1 VSAATPARR
10 GVADLPLSW
19 ASDAELKRLDAVLGG
34 ASERTAALKAFN
46 ALPTEANLLFTGY
59 VDLRSA
65 DLEGST
71 LLAPPVVIGE
81 LPASELPAGAAALI
95 SISARGVDMH
105 LGAEARAAGLTVTP
119 LPGGTPLPGAESDR
133 MTALIGAC
141 WNSGTHINL
150 SRGAVAAPIIIRIE
164 SPAQGAALIARIAV
178 TLGENASA
186 TISEEVIGASGG
198 SREIATRSTTA
209 RALLATT
216 SEVTLG
222 KGAKLRL
229 ASIQELPEDVV
240 YLPVRRHEFGA
251 NAELQIAAAQVGAR
265 LVRGRIDHQLTGNGS
280 KVRQVE
286 VVFAG
291 GEQLHDLTTYSL
303 HAGEKTVGDL
313 LAKGIFAGKA
323 RGFVKG
329 VTTIPRSGRGT
340 NSYLGEFG
348 MLLSKT
354 ARSVAIPSLWIDQPD
369 CERAAHGS
377 SVGPIDPNQIFY
389 LRARGLTEAEAR
401 RTIVMGYLEPV
412 VAALPLEEEA
422 DRLREVL
429 AEKLDAAFAAQSAA
443 AASAA

>member
-1 VSAATPARR
+1 MSAATPARR

-19 ASDAELKRLDAVLGG
+19 ANEAELKRLDAALGG
-34 ASERTAALKAFN
+34 ASQRAAALKAFN
-46 ALPTEANLLFTGY
+46 SLPTEANLLFTGY

-71 LLAPPVVIGE
+71 LLVPPVVISE
-81 LPASELPAGAAALI
+81 LPASDLPAGAAALI
-95 SISARGVDMH
+95 SISARGVGLH

-119 LPGGTPLPGAESDR
+119 LPGNTPLAGAESDR

-141 WNSGTHINL
+141 WNSGTEISL
-150 SRGAVAAPIIIRIE
+150 PSGSITAPIIIRIE
-164 SPAQGAALIARIAV
+164 SPAQGEALLARIAV
-178 TLGENASA
+178 KLGENVSA
-186 TISEEVIGASGG
+186 TISEEVTGRSADSGSTSG
-198 SREIATRSTTA
+198 TTA

-229 ASIQELPEDVV
+229 ASIQELPEGVV

-251 NAELQIAAAQVGAR
+251 NAELQIAAAQIGAR

-291 GEQLHDLTTYSL
+291 ADQLHDLTTYSL

-429 AEKLDAAFAAQSAA
+429 AAKLDAAFAAQSAA
-443 AASAA
+443 AATAA

>member
-19 ASDAELKRLDAVLGG
+19 ANESELKRLDAALGG
-34 ASERTAALKAFN
+34 ASQRAAALKAFN

-59 VDLRSA
+59 VDLRAA
-65 DLEGST
+65 DLEAST
-71 LLAPPVVIGE
+71 LLAPPVGISE

-95 SISARGVDMH
+95 SISARGVGLH
-105 LGAEARAAGLTVTP
+105 LGAEARAAGLTVGQ
-119 LPGGTPLPGAESDR
+119 LPGGTPLAGAESDR

-141 WNSGTHINL
+141 WNSGTEISLLNG
-150 SRGAVAAPIIIRIE
+150 SITAPIIIRIE
-164 SPAQGAALIARIAV
+164 SPAQGEALLARIAV
-178 TLGENASA
+178 KLGENVSA
-186 TISEEVIGASGG
+186 TISEEVTGG
-198 SREIATRSTTA
+198 SADSGSTSGTTA

-229 ASIQELPEDVV
+229 ASIQELPEGVV

-251 NAELQIAAAQVGAR
+251 NAELQIAAAQIGAR

-291 GEQLHDLTTYSL
+291 ADQLHDLTTYSL

-429 AEKLDAAFAAQSAA
+429 AAKLDAAFAAQSAA
-443 AASAA
+443 AATAA

>member
-1 VSAATPARR
+1 MSAATPARR

-19 ASDAELKRLDAVLGG
+19 ANESELKRLDAALGG
-34 ASERTAALKAFN
+34 ASQRASALKAFSS
-46 ALPTEANLLFTGY
+46 LPTEANLLFTGY
-59 VDLRSA
+59 VDLRAA

-71 LLAPPVVIGE
+71 LLAPPVGISE

-95 SISARGVDMH
+95 SISARGVALH

-119 LPGGTPLPGAESDR
+119 LPGGTPLAGAESDR

-141 WNSGTHINL
+141 WNSGTEISL
-150 SRGAVAAPIIIRIE
+150 PSGSITAPIIIRIE
-164 SPAQGAALIARIAV
+164 SPAQGEALLARIAV
-178 TLGENASA
+178 NLGENVSA
-186 TISEEVIGASGG
+186 TISEEVTGRSADSASTSGT
-198 SREIATRSTTA
+198 SA

-251 NAELQIAAAQVGAR
+251 SAELQIAAAQIGAR

-291 GEQLHDLTTYSL
+291 ADQLHDLTTYSL

-429 AEKLDAAFAAQSAA
+429 AAKLDAAFAAQSAA
-443 AASAA
+443 AATAA

>member
-1 VSAATPARR
+1 MSAATPARR
-10 GVADLPLSW
+10 GVGDLPLSW
-19 ASDAELKRLDAVLGG
+19 ANEEELKRLDAALGG
-34 ASERTAALKAFN
+34 ANQRAAALKSFSS
-46 ALPTEANLLFTGY
+46 LPTEANLLFTGY

-65 DLEGST
+65 DLESST
-71 LLAPPVVIGE
+71 LLAPPVVISE
-81 LPASELPAGAAALI
+81 LPASELPAGAAAMI
-95 SISARGVDMH
+95 SISARGVGIY
-105 LGAEARAAGLTVTP
+105 LGAEARAAGLTVGP
-119 LPGGTPLPGAESDR
+119 LPGGTPLAGAESDR

-141 WNSGTHINL
+141 WNSGTEISLL
-150 SRGAVAAPIIIRIE
+150 SGSITAPIIIRIE
-164 SPAQGAALIARIAV
+164 SPAQGEALLARIAV
-178 TLGENASA
+178 KLGENVSA
-186 TISEEVIGASGG
+186 TISEEVTGTSADSGTTSG
-198 SREIATRSTTA
+198 TRA

-229 ASIQELPEDVV
+229 ASIQELPEDVT

-251 NAELQIAAAQVGAR
+251 NAELQIAAAQIGAR

-291 GEQLHDLTTYSL
+291 GDQLHDLTTYSL

-429 AEKLDAAFAAQSAA
+429 AAKLDAAFAAQLAA
-443 AASAA
+443 AATAA

>member
-1 VSAATPARR
+1 MSAATPARR
-10 GVADLPLSW
+10 GVADLPLGW
-19 ASDAELKRLDAVLGG
+19 ANDAELKRLDASLGG
-34 ASERTAALKAFN
+34 ASERAAALKAFI

-65 DLEGST
+65 DLENST
-71 LLAPPVVIGE
+71 LLAPPVVISE

-95 SISARGVDMH
+95 SISARGVGMH

-119 LPGGTPLPGAESDR
+119 LPGNTPLAGAESDR

-141 WNSGTHINL
+141 WNSGTEISL
-150 SRGAVAAPIIIRIE
+150 PSGSITAPIIIRIE
-164 SPAQGAALIARIAV
+164 SPAQGEALLARIV
-178 TLGENASA
+178 VKLGENVSA
-186 TISEEVIGASGG
+186 TISEEVVGRSADSGSASGP
-198 SREIATRSTTA
+198 TA

-229 ASIQELPEDVV
+229 ASIQELPEDVA

-251 NAELQIAAAQVGAR
+251 SAELQIAAAQIGAR

-291 GEQLHDLTTYSL
+291 ADQLHDLTTYSL

-429 AEKLDAAFAAQSAA
+429 AAKLDAAFAAQSAA
-443 AASAA
+443 AATAA

>member
-1 VSAATPARR
+1 MSAATPARR
-10 GVADLPLSW
+10 GVAELPLSW
-19 ASDAELKRLDAVLGG
+19 ANEAEIKRLDATLGG
-34 ASERTAALKAFN
+34 ASQRAAALKAFN

-65 DLEGST
+65 DLENST
-71 LLAPPVVIGE
+71 PLAPPVVISE
-81 LPASELPAGAAALI
+81 LPASDLPAGAAALI
-95 SISARGVDMH
+95 SISARGVGLH

-119 LPGGTPLPGAESDR
+119 LPGNTPLAGAESDR

-141 WNSGTHINL
+141 WNSGTEISL
-150 SRGAVAAPIIIRIE
+150 PSGSITAPIIIRIE
-164 SPAQGAALIARIAV
+164 SPAQGEALLARIV
-178 TLGENASA
+178 VKLGENVSA
-186 TISEEVIGASGG
+186 TISEEVVGRSADSGNASGP
-198 SREIATRSTTA
+198 TA

-229 ASIQELPEDVV
+229 ASIQELPEDVA

-251 NAELQIAAAQVGAR
+251 SAELQIAAAQIGAR

-291 GEQLHDLTTYSL
+291 ADQLHDLTTYSL

-429 AEKLDAAFAAQSAA
+429 AAKLDAAFAAQSAA
-443 AASAA
+443 AATAA

>member
-1 VSAATPARR
+1 MSAATPARR
-10 GVADLPLSW
+10 GVADLPLGW
-19 ASDAELKRLDAVLGG
+19 ANDAELKRLDASLGG
-34 ASERTAALKAFN
+34 ASERAAALKAFN

-65 DLEGST
+65 DLENST
-71 LLAPPVVIGE
+71 LLAPPVVISE

-95 SISARGVDMH
+95 SISARGVGMH

-119 LPGGTPLPGAESDR
+119 LPGNTPLAGAESDR

-141 WNSGTHINL
+141 WNSGTEISL
-150 SRGAVAAPIIIRIE
+150 PSGSITAPIIIRIE
-164 SPAQGAALIARIAV
+164 SPAQGEALLARIAV
-178 TLGENASA
+178 TLGENVSA
-186 TISEEVIGASGG
+186 TISEEVVGRSADSGSASGP
-198 SREIATRSTTA
+198 TA

-229 ASIQELPEDVV
+229 ASIQELPEDVA

-251 NAELQIAAAQVGAR
+251 NAELQIAAAQIGAR

-291 GEQLHDLTTYSL
+291 ADQLHDLTTYSL

-429 AEKLDAAFAAQSAA
+429 AAKLDAAFAAQSAA
-443 AASAA
+443 AATAA

>member
-19 ASDAELKRLDAVLGG
+19 ANESELKRLDAALGG
-34 ASERTAALKAFN
+34 ASQRAAALKAFN

-59 VDLRSA
+59 VDLRAA

-71 LLAPPVVIGE
+71 LLAPPVGISE

-95 SISARGVDMH
+95 SISARGVGMH
-105 LGAEARAAGLTVTP
+105 LGAEARAAGLTVMP
-119 LPGGTPLPGAESDR
+119 LPGGVLLAGAESDR

-141 WNSGTHINL
+141 WNSGTEISL
-150 SRGAVAAPIIIRIE
+150 PSGSITAPIIIRIE
-164 SPAQGAALIARIAV
+164 SPAQGEALLARIAV
-178 TLGENASA
+178 KLGENVSA
-186 TISEEVIGASGG
+186 TISEEVTGG
-198 SREIATRSTTA
+198 SANSGSTSGTTA

-229 ASIQELPEDVV
+229 ASLQELPEGVV

-251 NAELQIAAAQVGAR
+251 NAELQIAAAQIGAR

-291 GEQLHDLTTYSL
+291 ADQLHDLTTYSL

-429 AEKLDAAFAAQSAA
+429 AAKLDAAFAAQSAA
-443 AASAA
+443 AATAA

>member
-1 VSAATPARR
+1 MSAATPARR

-19 ASDAELKRLDAVLGG
+19 ANEAELKRLDAALGG
-34 ASERTAALKAFN
+34 ASQRAAALKAFN
-46 ALPTEANLLFTGY
+46 SLPTEANLLFTGY

-71 LLAPPVVIGE
+71 LLVPPVVISE
-81 LPASELPAGAAALI
+81 LPASDLPAGAAALI
-95 SISARGVDMH
+95 SISARGVGLH

-119 LPGGTPLPGAESDR
+119 LPGNTPLAGAESDR

-141 WNSGTHINL
+141 WNSGTEISLL
-150 SRGAVAAPIIIRIE
+150 SGSITAPIIIRIE
-164 SPAQGAALIARIAV
+164 SPAQGEALLARIAV
-178 TLGENASA
+178 KLGENVSA
-186 TISEEVIGASGG
+186 TISEEVTGTSADSG
-198 SREIATRSTTA
+198 TTSGTMA

-229 ASIQELPEDVV
+229 ASIQELPEDVA
-240 YLPVRRHEFGA
+240 YLPVRRHEFGV
-251 NAELQIAAAQVGAR
+251 NAELQIAAAQIGAR

-291 GEQLHDLTTYSL
+291 GDQLHDLTTYSL

-429 AEKLDAAFAAQSAA
+429 AAKLDAAFAAQSAA
-443 AASAA
+443 AATAA

>member
-1 VSAATPARR
+1 
-10 GVADLPLSW
+10 
-19 ASDAELKRLDAVLGG
+19 
-34 ASERTAALKAFN
+34 
-46 ALPTEANLLFTGY
+46 
-59 VDLRSA
+59 
-65 DLEGST
+65 
-71 LLAPPVVIGE
+71 
-81 LPASELPAGAAALI
+81 
-95 SISARGVDMH
+95 
-105 LGAEARAAGLTVTP
+105 
-119 LPGGTPLPGAESDR
+119 
-133 MTALIGAC
+133 
-141 WNSGTHINL
+141 
-150 SRGAVAAPIIIRIE
+150 
-164 SPAQGAALIARIAV
+164 
-178 TLGENASA
+178 
-186 TISEEVIGASGG
+186 
-198 SREIATRSTTA
+198 
-209 RALLATT
+209 
-216 SEVTLG
+216 
-222 KGAKLRL
+222 
-229 ASIQELPEDVV
+229 
-240 YLPVRRHEFGA
+240 VRRHEFGA
-251 NAELQIAAAQVGAR
+251 SAELQIAAAQIGAR

-291 GEQLHDLTTYSL
+291 ADQLHDLTTYSL

-429 AEKLDAAFAAQSAA
+429 AAKLDAAFAAQSAA
-443 AASAA
+443 AATAA

>member
-1 VSAATPARR
+1 MSAATPARR

-19 ASDAELKRLDAVLGG
+19 ANEAEIKRLDAALGG
-34 ASERTAALKAFN
+34 GSQRAAALKAFSS
-46 ALPTEANLLFTGY
+46 LPTEANLLFTGY
-59 VDLRSA
+59 VDLRAA
-65 DLEGST
+65 DLENST
-71 LLAPPVVIGE
+71 LLSPPVAISD
-81 LPASELPAGAAALI
+81 LPAGELPAGAAALI
-95 SISARGVDMH
+95 SISARGVGIH
-105 LGAEARAAGLTVTP
+105 LGAEARAAGLTVGP
-119 LPGGTPLPGAESDR
+119 LPGGTPLAGAESDR

-141 WNSGTHINL
+141 WNSGTEISL
-150 SRGAVAAPIIIRIE
+150 PSGSITAPIIIRIE
-164 SPAQGAALIARIAV
+164 SPAQGEALLARIAV
-178 TLGENASA
+178 KLGENVSA
-186 TISEEVIGASGG
+186 MISEEVTGRSADSGSTSG
-198 SREIATRSTTA
+198 TTA

-229 ASIQELPEDVV
+229 ASIQELPEGVV

-251 NAELQIAAAQVGAR
+251 NAELQIAAAQIGAR

-291 GEQLHDLTTYSL
+291 ADQLHDLTTYSL

-429 AEKLDAAFAAQSAA
+429 AAKLDAAFAAQLAA
-443 AASAA
+443 AATAA

>member
-10 GVADLPLSW
+10 GVADLPLGW
-19 ASDAELKRLDAVLGG
+19 ANDAELKRLDAALGG
-34 ASERTAALKAFN
+34 ASERAAALKAFN

-65 DLEGST
+65 DLESST
-71 LLAPPVVIGE
+71 LLAPPVVISE

-95 SISARGVDMH
+95 SISARGVGMH
-105 LGAEARAAGLTVTP
+105 LGAEARAAGLTITP
-119 LPGGTPLPGAESDR
+119 LPGNTPLAGAESDR

-141 WNSGTHINL
+141 WNSGTEISL
-150 SRGAVAAPIIIRIE
+150 PSGSITAPIIIRIE
-164 SPAQGAALIARIAV
+164 SPAQGEALLARIAV
-178 TLGENASA
+178 KLGENVST
-186 TISEEVIGASGG
+186 TISEEVTGG
-198 SREIATRSTTA
+198 SADSGATSGPTA

-229 ASIQELPEDVV
+229 ASIQELPEDVA

-251 NAELQIAAAQVGAR
+251 NAELQIAAAQIGAR

-291 GEQLHDLTTYSL
+291 GDQLHDLTTYSL

-429 AEKLDAAFAAQSAA
+429 ATKLDAAFAAQSAA

>member
-1 VSAATPARR
+1 MSAATPARR

-19 ASDAELKRLDAVLGG
+19 ANEAELKRLDAALGG
-34 ASERTAALKAFN
+34 ASQRAAALKAFN
-46 ALPTEANLLFTGY
+46 SLPTEANLLFTGY

-71 LLAPPVVIGE
+71 LLVPPVVISE
-81 LPASELPAGAAALI
+81 LPASDLPAGAAALI
-95 SISARGVDMH
+95 SISARGVGLH
-105 LGAEARAAGLTVTP
+105 LGAEARAAGLTVGP
-119 LPGGTPLPGAESDR
+119 LPGGTPLAGAESDR

-141 WNSGTHINL
+141 WNSGTEISL
-150 SRGAVAAPIIIRIE
+150 PSGSITAPIIIRIE
-164 SPAQGAALIARIAV
+164 SPAQGEALLARIAV
-178 TLGENASA
+178 KLGENVSA
-186 TISEEVIGASGG
+186 TISEEVTGRSADSGSTSG
-198 SREIATRSTTA
+198 TTA

-229 ASIQELPEDVV
+229 ASIQELPEGVV

-251 NAELQIAAAQVGAR
+251 NAELQIAAAQIGAR

-291 GEQLHDLTTYSL
+291 ADQLHDLTTYSL

-429 AEKLDAAFAAQSAA
+429 AAKLDAAFAAQSAA
-443 AASAA
+443 AATAA

>member
-1 VSAATPARR
+1 MSAATPARR

-19 ASDAELKRLDAVLGG
+19 ANEAELKRLDAALGG
-34 ASERTAALKAFN
+34 ASQRAAALKAFN
-46 ALPTEANLLFTGY
+46 SLPTEANLLFTGY

-71 LLAPPVVIGE
+71 LLVPPVVISE
-81 LPASELPAGAAALI
+81 LPASDLPAGAAALI
-95 SISARGVDMH
+95 SISARGVGLH
-105 LGAEARAAGLTVTP
+105 LGAEARAAGLTVGP
-119 LPGGTPLPGAESDR
+119 LPGGTPLAGAESDR

-141 WNSGTHINL
+141 WNSGTEISLLNG
-150 SRGAVAAPIIIRIE
+150 SITAPIIIRIE
-164 SPAQGAALIARIAV
+164 SPAQGEALLARIAV
-178 TLGENASA
+178 KLGENVSA
-186 TISEEVIGASGG
+186 TISEEVVGRSADSDSTSGT
-198 SREIATRSTTA
+198 SA

-229 ASIQELPEDVV
+229 ASIQELPEDVA
-240 YLPVRRHEFGA
+240 YLPVRRHEFGV
-251 NAELQIAAAQVGAR
+251 NAELQIAAAQIGAR

-291 GEQLHDLTTYSL
+291 GDQLHDLTTYSL

-429 AEKLDAAFAAQSAA
+429 AAKLDAAFAAQSAA
-443 AASAA
+443 AATAA

>member
-1 VSAATPARR
+1 MSAATPARR
-10 GVADLPLSW
+10 GVGDLPLSW
-19 ASDAELKRLDAVLGG
+19 VNEGELKRLDAALGG
-34 ASERTAALKAFN
+34 ANPRADALKAFSS
-46 ALPTEANLLFTGY
+46 LPTEANLLFTGY
-59 VDLRSA
+59 VDLRAA

-71 LLAPPVVIGE
+71 LLAPPVAISE

-95 SISARGVDMH
+95 SISARGVGLH

-119 LPGGTPLPGAESDR
+119 LPGNTPLAGAESDR

-141 WNSGTHINL
+141 WNIGTEISLLSGSIT
-150 SRGAVAAPIIIRIE
+150 APIIIRIE
-164 SPAQGAALIARIAV
+164 SPAQGEALLARIAV
-178 TLGENASA
+178 KLGENVSA
-186 TISEEVIGASGG
+186 TISEEVAGKSADSGSTSG
-198 SREIATRSTTA
+198 TTA

-251 NAELQIAAAQVGAR
+251 NAELQIAAAQIGAR

-291 GEQLHDLTTYSL
+291 ADQLHDLTTYSL

-429 AEKLDAAFAAQSAA
+429 AAKLDAAFAAQLAA
-443 AASAA
+443 AATAA

>member
-1 VSAATPARR
+1 MSAATPARR

-19 ASDAELKRLDAVLGG
+19 ANEAELKRLDAALGG
-34 ASERTAALKAFN
+34 ASQRAAALKAFN
-46 ALPTEANLLFTGY
+46 SLPTEANLLFTGY

-71 LLAPPVVIGE
+71 LLVPPVVISE
-81 LPASELPAGAAALI
+81 LPASDLPAGAAALI
-95 SISARGVDMH
+95 SISARGVGLH
-105 LGAEARAAGLTVTP
+105 LGAEARAAGLTVGP
-119 LPGGTPLPGAESDR
+119 LPGGTPLAGAESDR

-141 WNSGTHINL
+141 WNSGTEISL
-150 SRGAVAAPIIIRIE
+150 PSGSITAPIIIRIE
-164 SPAQGAALIARIAV
+164 SPAQGEALLARIAV
-178 TLGENASA
+178 KLGENVSA
-186 TISEEVIGASGG
+186 TISEEVTGRSADSG
-198 SREIATRSTTA
+198 STSGTTV

-229 ASIQELPEDVV
+229 ASIQELPEGVV

-251 NAELQIAAAQVGAR
+251 NAELQIAAAQIGAR

-291 GEQLHDLTTYSL
+291 ADQLHDLTTYSL

-429 AEKLDAAFAAQSAA
+429 AAKLDAAFAAQLAA
-443 AASAA
+443 AATAA

>member
-1 VSAATPARR
+1 M
-10 GVADLPLSW
+10 
-19 ASDAELKRLDAVLGG
+19 
-34 ASERTAALKAFN
+34 
-46 ALPTEANLLFTGY
+46 
-59 VDLRSA
+59 DLRAA

-71 LLAPPVVIGE
+71 LLAPPVGISE

-95 SISARGVDMH
+95 SISARGVGIH
-105 LGAEARAAGLTVTP
+105 LGAEARAAGLTVGP
-119 LPGGTPLPGAESDR
+119 LTGGTPLAGAESDR

-141 WNSGTHINL
+141 WNIGTEISLLSGSIT
-150 SRGAVAAPIIIRIE
+150 APIIIRIE
-164 SPAQGAALIARIAV
+164 SPAQGEALLARIAV
-178 TLGENASA
+178 KLGENVSA
-186 TISEEVIGASGG
+186 TISEEVTGRSADSGSTIG
-198 SREIATRSTTA
+198 TTA

-251 NAELQIAAAQVGAR
+251 NAELQIAAAQIGAR

-291 GEQLHDLTTYSL
+291 ADQLHDLTTYSL

-429 AEKLDAAFAAQSAA
+429 AAKLDAAFAAQSAA
-443 AASAA
+443 AATAA

>member
-10 GVADLPLSW
+10 GVAELPLSW
-19 ASDAELKRLDAVLGG
+19 ANEAEIKRLDATLGG
-34 ASERTAALKAFN
+34 ASQRVAALKAFN

-65 DLEGST
+65 DLENST
-71 LLAPPVVIGE
+71 PLAPPVVISE
-81 LPASELPAGAAALI
+81 LPASDLPAGAAALI
-95 SISARGVDMH
+95 SISARGVGLH

-119 LPGGTPLPGAESDR
+119 LLGNTPLAGAESDR

-141 WNSGTHINL
+141 WNSGTEISL
-150 SRGAVAAPIIIRIE
+150 PSGSITAPIIIRIE
-164 SPAQGAALIARIAV
+164 SPAQGEALLARIV
-178 TLGENASA
+178 VKLGENVSA
-186 TISEEVIGASGG
+186 TISEEVVGRSADSDNASGP
-198 SREIATRSTTA
+198 TA

-229 ASIQELPEDVV
+229 ASIQELPEDVA

-251 NAELQIAAAQVGAR
+251 SAELQIAAAQIGAR

-291 GEQLHDLTTYSL
+291 ADQLHDLTTYSL

-313 LAKGIFAGKA
+313 LAKGIFAGRA

-429 AEKLDAAFAAQSAA
+429 AAKLDAAFAAQSAA
-443 AASAA
+443 AATAA

>member
-1 VSAATPARR
+1 MSAATPARR
-10 GVADLPLSW
+10 GVGDLPLSW
-19 ASDAELKRLDAVLGG
+19 TNEEELKRLDAALGG
-34 ASERTAALKAFN
+34 ASQRAAALKSFR

-59 VDLRSA
+59 VDLRAA
-65 DLEGST
+65 DLEGTT
-71 LLAPPVVIGE
+71 LLAPPVVIRE
-81 LPASELPAGAAALI
+81 LPASELPSGAAAII
-95 SISARGVDMH
+95 SISARGVGIH
-105 LGAEARAAGLTVTP
+105 LGAEARAAGLTVGLLAGGRP
-119 LPGGTPLPGAESDR
+119 LAGVEGDR

-141 WNSGTHINL
+141 WNSGTEISL
-150 SRGAVAAPIIIRIE
+150 PSGSITAPIIIRIE
-164 SPAQGAALIARIAV
+164 SPAQGEALLARIAV
-178 TLGENASA
+178 KLGESVSA
-186 TISEEVIGASGG
+186 TISEEVTGTSADSGSTSG
-198 SREIATRSTTA
+198 TTA

-222 KGAKLRL
+222 EGAKLRL

-251 NAELQIAAAQVGAR
+251 NSELQIAAAQIGAR

-291 GEQLHDLTTYSL
+291 ADQLHDLTTYSL

-429 AEKLDAAFAAQSAA
+429 AAKLDAAFAAQLAA
-443 AASAA
+443 AATAA

>member
-1 VSAATPARR
+1 MSAATPARR

-19 ASDAELKRLDAVLGG
+19 ANDAELKRLDASLGG
-34 ASERTAALKAFN
+34 ASERAAALKEFN

-59 VDLRSA
+59 VDLRAA

-71 LLAPPVVIGE
+71 LLTPPVGISE
-81 LPASELPAGAAALI
+81 LSASELPAGAAALI
-95 SISARGVDMH
+95 SISARGVGMH
-105 LGAEARAAGLTVTP
+105 LGAEARAAGLTVSP
-119 LPGGTPLPGAESDR
+119 LPGNTPLAGAESDR

-141 WNSGTHINL
+141 WNSGTEISLL
-150 SRGAVAAPIIIRIE
+150 SGSITAPIIIRIE
-164 SPAQGAALIARIAV
+164 SPAQGEALLARIAV
-178 TLGENASA
+178 TLGENVSA
-186 TISEEVIGASGG
+186 TISEEVTGG
-198 SREIATRSTTA
+198 SADSGRTSGTTA

-222 KGAKLRL
+222 KGATLRL

-240 YLPVRRHEFGA
+240 YLPVRRHDFGA
-251 NAELQIAAAQVGAR
+251 YSELQIAAAQIGAR

-291 GEQLHDLTTYSL
+291 ADQLHDLTTYSL

-429 AEKLDAAFAAQSAA
+429 ATKLDAAFAAQSAA
-443 AASAA
+443 AATAA

>member
-19 ASDAELKRLDAVLGG
+19 ANESELKRLDAALGG
-34 ASERTAALKAFN
+34 ASQRAAALKAFN

-59 VDLRSA
+59 VDLRAA
-65 DLEGST
+65 DLEAST
-71 LLAPPVVIGE
+71 LLAPPVGISE

-95 SISARGVDMH
+95 SISARGVGLH
-105 LGAEARAAGLTVTP
+105 LGAEARAAGLTVGP
-119 LPGGTPLPGAESDR
+119 LPGGTPLAGAESDR

-141 WNSGTHINL
+141 WNSGTEISL
-150 SRGAVAAPIIIRIE
+150 PSGSITAPIIIRIE
-164 SPAQGAALIARIAV
+164 SPAQGEALLARIAV
-178 TLGENASA
+178 NLGENVSA
-186 TISEEVIGASGG
+186 TISEEVTGGSANSGSASG
-198 SREIATRSTTA
+198 TTA

-229 ASIQELPEDVV
+229 ASIQELPEGVV

-251 NAELQIAAAQVGAR
+251 NAELQIAAAQIGAR

-291 GEQLHDLTTYSL
+291 ADQLHDLTTYSL

-429 AEKLDAAFAAQSAA
+429 AAKLDAAFAAQSAA
-443 AASAA
+443 AATAA

>member
-1 VSAATPARR
+1 MSAATPARR

-19 ASDAELKRLDAVLGG
+19 ANEAEIKRLDAALGG
-34 ASERTAALKAFN
+34 GSQRAAALKAFSS
-46 ALPTEANLLFTGY
+46 LPTEANLLFTGY
-59 VDLRSA
+59 VDLRAA
-65 DLEGST
+65 DLENST
-71 LLAPPVVIGE
+71 LLSPPVAISD
-81 LPASELPAGAAALI
+81 LPAGELPAGAAALI
-95 SISARGVDMH
+95 SISARGVGIH
-105 LGAEARAAGLTVTP
+105 LGAEARAAGLTVGP
-119 LPGGTPLPGAESDR
+119 LPGGTPLAGAESDR

-141 WNSGTHINL
+141 WNSGTEISL
-150 SRGAVAAPIIIRIE
+150 PSGSITAPIIIRIE
-164 SPAQGAALIARIAV
+164 SPAQGEALLARIAV
-178 TLGENASA
+178 ILGENVSA
-186 TISEEVIGASGG
+186 MISEEVTGRSADSGSTSG
-198 SREIATRSTTA
+198 TTA

-229 ASIQELPEDVV
+229 ASIQELPEGVV

-251 NAELQIAAAQVGAR
+251 NAELQIAAAQIGAR

-291 GEQLHDLTTYSL
+291 ADQLHDLTTYSL

-429 AEKLDAAFAAQSAA
+429 AAKLDAAFAAQLAA
-443 AASAA
+443 AATAA

>member
-1 VSAATPARR
+1 
-10 GVADLPLSW
+10 L
-19 ASDAELKRLDAVLGG
+19 
-34 ASERTAALKAFN
+34 
-46 ALPTEANLLFTGY
+46 
-59 VDLRSA
+59 
-65 DLEGST
+65 
-71 LLAPPVVIGE
+71 I
-81 LPASELPAGAAALI
+81 GAA
-95 SISARGVDMH
+95 
-105 LGAEARAAGLTVTP
+105 
-119 LPGGTPLPGAESDR
+119 SDR

-141 WNSGTHINL
+141 WSVGTQISLASGKL
-150 SRGAVAAPIIIRIE
+150 VAPVIVRIE
-164 SPAQGAALIARIAV
+164 SPAQGEALVARIVV
-178 TLGENASA
+178 TLGDGAVA
-186 TISEEVIGASGG
+186 TVSEEIAGPHASGV
-198 SREIATRSTTA
+198 ATVGERA

-216 SEVTLG
+216 SEVLLG
-222 KGAKLRL
+222 KGAALRL
-229 ASIQELPEDVV
+229 ASIQELPEDVA

-251 NAELQIAAAQVGAR
+251 GAELQIAAAQIGAR
-265 LVRGRIDHQLTGNGS
+265 MVRGRIDHVLAGNNS

-286 VVFAG
+286 VVFAD

-303 HAGEKTVGDL
+303 HSGEKTVGDL

-389 LRARGLTEAEAR
+389 LRARGLTESEAR

-422 DRLREVL
+422 DRLRDVL
-429 AEKLDAAFAAQSAA
+429 SAKLDTAFAAQAAATVSAA
-443 AASAA
+443 

>member
-1 VSAATPARR
+1 MSAATPARR
-10 GVADLPLSW
+10 GVADLPLGW
-19 ASDAELKRLDAVLGG
+19 ANDAELKRLDASLGG
-34 ASERTAALKAFN
+34 ASERAAALKAFN

-65 DLEGST
+65 DLENST
-71 LLAPPVVIGE
+71 LLAPPAAISE
-81 LPASELPAGAAALI
+81 LPANELPAGAAALI
-95 SISARGVDMH
+95 SISARGVGLH
-105 LGAEARAAGLTVTP
+105 LGAEARAAGLTVGS
-119 LPGGTPLPGAESDR
+119 LPGGAPLAGAEGDR

-141 WNSGTHINL
+141 WNSGTEISLL
-150 SRGAVAAPIIIRIE
+150 SGSITAPIIIRIE
-164 SPAQGAALIARIAV
+164 SPAQGEVLLARIAV
-178 TLGENASA
+178 KLGENVSA
-186 TISEEVIGASGG
+186 TISEEVTGRSADSGITSG
-198 SREIATRSTTA
+198 TTA

-229 ASIQELPEDVV
+229 ASIQELPEDVA
-240 YLPVRRHEFGA
+240 YLPVRRHEFGV
-251 NAELQIAAAQVGAR
+251 NAELQIAAAQIGAR

-291 GEQLHDLTTYSL
+291 GDQLHDLTTYSL

-412 VAALPLEEEA
+412 VAALPLEEEG

-429 AEKLDAAFAAQSAA
+429 AAKLDAAFAAQLAA
-443 AASAA
+443 AATAA

>member
-1 VSAATPARR
+1 MSAATPARR

-19 ASDAELKRLDAVLGG
+19 ANESELKRLDAALGG
-34 ASERTAALKAFN
+34 ASQRASALKAFSS
-46 ALPTEANLLFTGY
+46 LPTEANLLFTGY
-59 VDLRSA
+59 VDLRAA
-65 DLEGST
+65 DLEAST
-71 LLAPPVVIGE
+71 LLAPPVAISD
-81 LPASELPAGAAALI
+81 LPASELPAGAAALV
-95 SISARGVDMH
+95 SISARGVALH
-105 LGAEARAAGLTVTP
+105 LGAEARAAGLTVTS
-119 LPGGTPLPGAESDR
+119 LLGNTPLAGAESDR

-141 WNSGTHINL
+141 WNSGTEISL
-150 SRGAVAAPIIIRIE
+150 PSGSITSPIIIRIE
-164 SPAQGAALIARIAV
+164 SPAQGEALLARIV
-178 TLGENASA
+178 VKLGENVSA
-186 TISEEVIGASGG
+186 TISEEVTGG
-198 SREIATRSTTA
+198 SADSGSTSGTTA

-229 ASIQELPEDVV
+229 ASIQELPEGVV

-251 NAELQIAAAQVGAR
+251 NSELQIAAAQIGAR

-291 GEQLHDLTTYSL
+291 ADQLHDLTTYSL

-429 AEKLDAAFAAQSAA
+429 AAKLDAAFAAQSAA
-443 AASAA
+443 AATAA

>member
-10 GVADLPLSW
+10 GVGDLPLSW
-19 ASDAELKRLDAVLGG
+19 VNEEELKRLDAARGG
-34 ASERTAALKAFN
+34 ANLRADALKAFSS
-46 ALPTEANLLFTGY
+46 LPTEANLLFTGY
-59 VDLRSA
+59 VDLRAA

-71 LLAPPVVIGE
+71 LLAPPLAISE
-81 LPASELPAGAAALI
+81 LPANELPAGAAALI
-95 SISARGVDMH
+95 SISARGVGAH

-119 LPGGTPLPGAESDR
+119 LPGNTPLAGAESDR

-141 WNSGTHINL
+141 WNSGTEISLL
-150 SRGAVAAPIIIRIE
+150 SGSITAPIIIRIE
-164 SPAQGAALIARIAV
+164 SPAQGEALLARIAV
-178 TLGENASA
+178 KLGENVSA
-186 TISEEVIGASGG
+186 TISEEVTGRSADSGSTIG
-198 SREIATRSTTA
+198 TTA

-251 NAELQIAAAQVGAR
+251 NAELQIAAAQIGAR

-291 GEQLHDLTTYSL
+291 ADQLHDLTTYSL

-429 AEKLDAAFAAQSAA
+429 AAKLDAAFAAQSAA
-443 AASAA
+443 AATAA

>member
-1 VSAATPARR
+1 MSAATPARR
-10 GVADLPLSW
+10 GVGDLPLSW
-19 ASDAELKRLDAVLGG
+19 TNEEELKRLDAALGG
-34 ASERTAALKAFN
+34 ANPRADALKAFSS
-46 ALPTEANLLFTGY
+46 LPTEANLLFIGY
-59 VDLRSA
+59 VDLRAA

-71 LLAPPVVIGE
+71 LLAPPVSISE

-95 SISARGVDMH
+95 SISARGVGIH
-105 LGAEARAAGLTVTP
+105 LGAEARAAGLTVGP
-119 LPGGTPLPGAESDR
+119 LPGNTPLVGAESDR

-141 WNSGTHINL
+141 WNSGTEISL
-150 SRGAVAAPIIIRIE
+150 SSGSITAPIIIRIE
-164 SPAQGAALIARIAV
+164 SPAQGEALLARIAV
-178 TLGENASA
+178 KLGENVSA
-186 TISEEVIGASGG
+186 TISEEVTGRSADSGSASG
-198 SREIATRSTTA
+198 TTA

-251 NAELQIAAAQVGAR
+251 NAELQIAAAQIGAR

-291 GEQLHDLTTYSL
+291 ADQLHDLTTYSL

-429 AEKLDAAFAAQSAA
+429 AAKLDAAFAAQLAA
-443 AASAA
+443 AAPGA

>member
-1 VSAATPARR
+1 MSAATPARR
-10 GVADLPLSW
+10 GVADFPLGW
-19 ASDAELKRLDAVLGG
+19 ANDAELKRLDASLGG
-34 ASERTAALKAFN
+34 ASERAAALKAFN

-65 DLEGST
+65 DLESST
-71 LLAPPVVIGE
+71 LLAPPVVISE

-95 SISARGVDMH
+95 SISARGVGMH

-119 LPGGTPLPGAESDR
+119 LPGNTPLAGAESDR

-141 WNSGTHINL
+141 WNSGTEISL
-150 SRGAVAAPIIIRIE
+150 PSGSITAPIIIRIE
-164 SPAQGAALIARIAV
+164 SPAQGEALLARIV
-178 TLGENASA
+178 VKLGENVSA
-186 TISEEVIGASGG
+186 TISEEVVGRSADSGSASGP
-198 SREIATRSTTA
+198 TA

-229 ASIQELPEDVV
+229 ASIQELPEDVA

-251 NAELQIAAAQVGAR
+251 SAELQIAAAQIGAR

-291 GEQLHDLTTYSL
+291 ADQLHDLTTYSL

-429 AEKLDAAFAAQSAA
+429 AAKLDAAFAAQSAA
-443 AASAA
+443 AATAA

>member
-10 GVADLPLSW
+10 GVADLPLGW
-19 ASDAELKRLDAVLGG
+19 ANDAELKRLDVALGG
-34 ASERTAALKAFN
+34 ASERAAALKAFN

-65 DLEGST
+65 ELENST
-71 LLAPPVVIGE
+71 LLAPPVVISE
-81 LPASELPAGAAALI
+81 IPASELPAGAAALI
-95 SISARGVDMH
+95 SISARGVGLH

-119 LPGGTPLPGAESDR
+119 LSGNTPLAGAESDR

-141 WNSGTHINL
+141 WNSGTEISL
-150 SRGAVAAPIIIRIE
+150 PSGSITAPIIIRIE
-164 SPAQGAALIARIAV
+164 SPAQGEALLARIAV
-178 TLGENASA
+178 TLGESVSA
-186 TISEEVIGASGG
+186 TISEEVTGRSADSGSAIG
-198 SREIATRSTTA
+198 TTA

-229 ASIQELPEDVV
+229 ASIQELPEDVA

-251 NAELQIAAAQVGAR
+251 NAELQIAAAQIGAR

-291 GEQLHDLTTYSL
+291 ADQLHDLTTYSL

-429 AEKLDAAFAAQSAA
+429 AAKLDAAFAAQSAA
-443 AASAA
+443 AATAA

>member
-1 VSAATPARR
+1 MSAATPARR
-10 GVADLPLSW
+10 GVGDLPLSW
-19 ASDAELKRLDAVLGG
+19 VNEEELKRLDATLGG
-34 ASERTAALKAFN
+34 ANLRADALKAFSS
-46 ALPTEANLLFTGY
+46 LPTEANLLFTGY
-59 VDLRSA
+59 VDLRAA

-71 LLAPPVVIGE
+71 LLAPPVGISE

-95 SISARGVDMH
+95 SISARGVGIH
-105 LGAEARAAGLTVTP
+105 LGAEARAAGLTVGP
-119 LPGGTPLPGAESDR
+119 LTGGTPLAGAESDR

-141 WNSGTHINL
+141 WNIGTEISLLSGSIT
-150 SRGAVAAPIIIRIE
+150 APIIIRIE
-164 SPAQGAALIARIAV
+164 SPAQGEALLARIAV
-178 TLGENASA
+178 KLGENVSA
-186 TISEEVIGASGG
+186 TISEEVTGRSADSGSTIG
-198 SREIATRSTTA
+198 TTA

-251 NAELQIAAAQVGAR
+251 NAELQIAAAQIGAR

-291 GEQLHDLTTYSL
+291 ADQLHDLTTYSL

-377 SVGPIDPNQIFY
+377 SVGPIDPNQIFS

-401 RTIVMGYLEPV
+401 RTMVMGYLEPV

-429 AEKLDAAFAAQSAA
+429 AAKLDAAFAAQSAA
-443 AASAA
+443 AATAA

>member
-1 VSAATPARR
+1 MSAATPARR
-10 GVADLPLSW
+10 GVGDLPLSW
-19 ASDAELKRLDAVLGG
+19 TNEEELKRLDAALGG
-34 ASERTAALKAFN
+34 ANPRADALKAFSS
-46 ALPTEANLLFTGY
+46 LPTEANLLFTGY
-59 VDLRSA
+59 VDLRAA

-71 LLAPPVVIGE
+71 LLAPPVSISE

-95 SISARGVDMH
+95 SISARGVGIH
-105 LGAEARAAGLTVTP
+105 LGAEARAAGLTVGP
-119 LPGGTPLPGAESDR
+119 LPGNTPLVGAESDR

-141 WNSGTHINL
+141 WNSGTEISL
-150 SRGAVAAPIIIRIE
+150 SSGSITAPIIIRIE
-164 SPAQGAALIARIAV
+164 SPAQGEALLARIAV
-178 TLGENASA
+178 KLGENVSA
-186 TISEEVIGASGG
+186 TISEEVTGRSADSGSASG
-198 SREIATRSTTA
+198 TTA

-251 NAELQIAAAQVGAR
+251 NAELQIAAAQIGAR

-291 GEQLHDLTTYSL
+291 ADQLHDLTTYSL

-429 AEKLDAAFAAQSAA
+429 AAKLDAAFAAQLAA
-443 AASAA
+443 AATAA

>member
-1 VSAATPARR
+1 MSAATPARR

-19 ASDAELKRLDAVLGG
+19 ANEAEIKRLDAALGG
-34 ASERTAALKAFN
+34 ASQRAAALKAFSS
-46 ALPTEANLLFTGY
+46 LPTEANLLFTGY
-59 VDLRSA
+59 VDLRAA
-65 DLEGST
+65 DLEAST
-71 LLAPPVVIGE
+71 LLAPPVAISE

-95 SISARGVDMH
+95 SISARGVGMH
-105 LGAEARAAGLTVTP
+105 LGAEARAAGLTVGP
-119 LPGGTPLPGAESDR
+119 LPGGTPLAGAESDR

-141 WNSGTHINL
+141 WNSGTEISL
-150 SRGAVAAPIIIRIE
+150 PSGSITAPIIIRIE
-164 SPAQGAALIARIAV
+164 SPAQGEALLARIAV
-178 TLGENASA
+178 NLGENVSA
-186 TISEEVIGASGG
+186 TISEEVTGGSANSGSASG
-198 SREIATRSTTA
+198 TTA

-229 ASIQELPEDVV
+229 ASIQELPEGVV

-251 NAELQIAAAQVGAR
+251 NAELQIAAAQIGAR

-291 GEQLHDLTTYSL
+291 ADQLHDLTTYSL

-429 AEKLDAAFAAQSAA
+429 AAKLDAAFAAQSAA
-443 AASAA
+443 AATAA

>member
-1 VSAATPARR
+1 MSAATPARR
-10 GVADLPLSW
+10 GVGDLPLSW
-19 ASDAELKRLDAVLGG
+19 TNEEELKRLDAALGG
-34 ASERTAALKAFN
+34 ANPRADALKAFSS
-46 ALPTEANLLFTGY
+46 LPTEANLLFIGY
-59 VDLRSA
+59 VDLRAA

-71 LLAPPVVIGE
+71 LLAPPVSISE

-95 SISARGVDMH
+95 SISARGVGIH
-105 LGAEARAAGLTVTP
+105 LGAEARAAGLTVGP
-119 LPGGTPLPGAESDR
+119 LPGNTPLVGAESDR

-141 WNSGTHINL
+141 WNSGTEISL
-150 SRGAVAAPIIIRIE
+150 SSGSITAPIIIRIE
-164 SPAQGAALIARIAV
+164 SPAQGEALLARIAV
-178 TLGENASA
+178 KLGENVSA
-186 TISEEVIGASGG
+186 TISEEVTGRSADSGITSG
-198 SREIATRSTTA
+198 TTA

-251 NAELQIAAAQVGAR
+251 NAELQIAAAQIGAR

-291 GEQLHDLTTYSL
+291 ADQLHDLTTYSL

-412 VAALPLEEEA
+412 VAALPLEEEG

-429 AEKLDAAFAAQSAA
+429 AAKLDAAFAAQLAA
-443 AASAA
+443 AATAA

>member
-1 VSAATPARR
+1 MSAATPARR
-10 GVADLPLSW
+10 GVADLPLGW
-19 ASDAELKRLDAVLGG
+19 ANDAELKRLDASLGG
-34 ASERTAALKAFN
+34 ASERSAALKAFN
-46 ALPTEANLLFTGY
+46 ELPTEANLLFTGY
-59 VDLRSA
+59 VDLRAA
-65 DLEGST
+65 DLENST
-71 LLAPPVVIGE
+71 LLAPPAAISE
-81 LPASELPAGAAALI
+81 IPASELPAGAAALI
-95 SISARGVDMH
+95 SISARGVGLH
-105 LGAEARAAGLTVTP
+105 LGAEARAAGLSVTP
-119 LPGGTPLPGAESDR
+119 LPGNTPLAGAESDR

-141 WNSGTHINL
+141 WNSGTEISL
-150 SRGAVAAPIIIRIE
+150 PSGSITAPIIIRIE
-164 SPAQGAALIARIAV
+164 SPAQGEALLARIAV
-178 TLGENASA
+178 KLGENVSA
-186 TISEEVIGASGG
+186 TISEEVVGRSADSGATSG
-198 SREIATRSTTA
+198 TTA

-251 NAELQIAAAQVGAR
+251 SAELQIAAAQIGAR

-291 GEQLHDLTTYSL
+291 ADQLHDLTTYSL

-429 AEKLDAAFAAQSAA
+429 AAKLDAAFAAQSAA
-443 AASAA
+443 AATAA